1 MHDDRLAHLLRL
13 VYRLAEELAQRDLAY
28 LGLGPGQARVL
39 LLAARNPGMTA
50 VDAWK
55 RLKLTRSTVSAALKA
70 LVQVGYL
77 RARPHGRDRRCRA
90 YTPTSLGK
98 ALAAEV
104 ASVAREHEKALL
116 GDVPAADRERLRRLL
131 LGMVSNLSQEMRH
144 PGRQYAIFPDNPP
157 VARDPS
163 QGYTP

>member
-1 MHDDRLAHLLRL
+1 MHDRRLADLLRL

-50 VDAWK
+50 VDGRK

-70 LVQVGYL
+70 LVEVGYL

-90 YTPTSLGK
+90 YSPTSLGK
-98 ALAAEV
+98 VLAAEV
-104 ASVAREHEKALL
+104 TSVAREHEKALL
-116 GDVPAADRERLRRLL
+116 GNISAEDRERLHRLL
-131 LGMVSNLSQEMRH
+131 LGMASNISQEMRH
-144 PGRQYAIFPDNPP
+144 PGRRYAIFPDNPP
-157 VARDPS
+157 VARDSS